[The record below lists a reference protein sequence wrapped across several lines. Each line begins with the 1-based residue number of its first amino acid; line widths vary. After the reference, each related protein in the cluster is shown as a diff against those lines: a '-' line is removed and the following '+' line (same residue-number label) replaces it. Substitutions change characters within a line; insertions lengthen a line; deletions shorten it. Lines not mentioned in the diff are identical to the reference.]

1 MLSLTDMALHKTFAS
16 AWTIL
21 PVTLAMELL
30 TYAGGPI
37 S

>member
-16 AWTIL
+16 ASIL
-21 PVTLAMELL
+21 QVTLAMELL
-30 TYAGGPI
+30 TYGGGPI